1 MKRSLYFSILTVII
15 LLFSCGKK
23 NSEAP
28 LKTTISDITPAD
40 VEGSVGSTVGFS
52 KNAVNSSAEP
62 DLHSQV
68 VKSKKI
74 IKEGNINLKTKDIL
88 AAKRYL
94 DQAIKLHQGYY
105 EKEELQNNDY
115 STVYSLKIRI
125 PAEQFEKLVLTIEN
139 GKDEILEKNIRAND
153 VTEEFVDI
161 ETRLNN
167 KREYLKRYRD
177 LLLKAN
183 SVKDIL
189 EIEGSIRGLEEEL
202 ESTEGRLKYLS
213 DQVAYSTLEVNLTYN
228 KEYTYKPAE
237 KDPFGERIK
246 KALSGGWNG
255 FVDFIITL
263 FYIWPLMLIFS
274 GIFYWFRKWQKKRK
288 SKSLQSPTH

>member
-1 MKRSLYFSILTVII
+1 MKRFIQFF
-15 LLFSCGKK
+15 LLFGNILFLVSCGKK
-23 NSEAP
+23 NAESIPEEMPAGNA
-28 LKTTISDITPAD
+28 TTQEEYTMPANN
-40 VEGSVGSTVGFS
+40 GFS
-52 KNAVNSSAEP
+52 KTETVSKNASNDFNLNSQIVRP
-62 DLHSQV
+62 
-68 VKSKKI
+68 KKI
-74 IKEGNINLKTKDIL
+74 IKEGNINLKTKNIL
-88 AAKRYL
+88 AAKRQL
-94 DQAIKLHQGYY
+94 DQTIKLCQSYY

-115 STVYSLKIRI
+115 STVYSLRIRI
-125 PAEQFEKLVLTIEN
+125 PSDQFEKLVSAIEN
-139 GKDEILEKNIRAND
+139 GEDEILEKNIRAND
-153 VTEEFVDI
+153 VTEEYVDL

-167 KREYLKRYRD
+167 KREYLKRYRE

-255 FVDFIITL
+255 FVDFVVVL
-263 FYIWPLMLIFS
+263 FYIWPLILILS
-274 GIFYWFRKWQKKRK
+274 GILYGIRRWRKKRK
-288 SKSLQSPTH
+288 SRLA